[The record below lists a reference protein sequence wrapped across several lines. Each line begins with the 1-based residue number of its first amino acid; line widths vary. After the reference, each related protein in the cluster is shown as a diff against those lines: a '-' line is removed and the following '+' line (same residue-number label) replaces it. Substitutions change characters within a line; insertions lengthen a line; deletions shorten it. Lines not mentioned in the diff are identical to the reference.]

1 MERNTGFTATPW
13 RFTALKPA
21 RHRATT
27 ATPDSAAMS
36 TFQHTTQPVHRT
48 RLMLAVLFAG
58 AACVLTIALI
68 AAGGS
73 STPSL
78 PTVHPTKA
86 ELTRQLESVNS
97 ARFGTAR
104 PNARTQALE
113 TSQQQLQS
121 VAGARYHVRV
131 ASR

>member
-1 MERNTGFTATPW
+1 MERNTGFTAPPW

-27 ATPDSAAMS
+27 ATADSAAMS
-36 TFQHTTQPVHRT
+36 TFQHIAEPVHRT

-68 AAGGS
+68 GASGS

-78 PTVHPTKA
+78 STAHPSKA
-86 ELTRQLESVNS
+86 ELTRQLDSVNG
-97 ARFGTAR
+97 ARFGTA
-104 PNARTQALE
+104 PAAPRTQVL
-113 TSQQQLQS
+113 
-121 VAGARYHVRV
+121 
-131 ASR
+131 